1 MLAYDLTKR
10 GSQPLYAYLYAL
22 IRADIER
29 GVLRG
34 GEKLPAKRTLAQ
46 QLGISQ
52 ITVEGAYNQLLAEG
66 YIYTKERRGTYISDL
81 AALESS
87 STASASAAN
96 FGQRVAAA
104 GTEER
109 EVVNRTAGQAE
120 VFSEKSFERSFT
132 RSAERSFAKSVSFTG
147 FPLRSWGKTMR
158 AVLNQLP
165 EAKLAAPAPPAGIP
179 ELRIAIARHLR
190 QNRSLLADPQNILIG
205 AGAQVL
211 YGIIAQL
218 LGKNN
223 LYALEDPGYQ
233 RLTNLYAAQNIPT
246 VHIPLDT
253 EGIEIGRLRES
264 KAQVAHI
271 MPSHQYPSGLVTSAS
286 RRYEILAWALE
297 KPNRY
302 IIEDD
307 YDCEYRLAGLPIPPL
322 QSIDTGG
329 RVIYTNTFSK
339 TLGHSLRIAYAILPP
354 PLMKKFQKN
363 LSFYSSTVS
372 TIEQFVLAK
381 YIEDGAYERHLNR
394 SRTSYRHVRDTI
406 IAELNLEKYPDIK
419 ISHADSGLSFLLM
432 IPSHWSL
439 RRDMLGKFPAGMGC
453 LADFSAAPPAQA
465 RRYERQLVVDYSGIS
480 KENAAQKGREMHH
493 FLQKLLPE
501 FSIAK

>member
-34 GEKLPAKRTLAQ
+34 GEKLPAKRALAQ

-66 YIYTKERRGTYISDL
+66 YIYTKERQGTYISDL
-81 AALESS
+81 AALASS
-87 STASASAAN
+87 SATRASAAN

-104 GTEER
+104 GTGESQT
-109 EVVNRTAGQAE
+109 VSQTAGQVAI
-120 VFSEKSFERSFT
+120 FSENSFERSFV
-132 RSAERSFAKSVSFTG
+132 RSFEKSASFAG

-233 RLTNLYAAQNIPT
+233 RLTNLYAAQNISA
-246 VHIPLDT
+246 VHIPLDA

-354 PLMKKFQKN
+354 PLMEKFQKN

-432 IPSHWSL
+432 IPPNWAL
-439 RRDMLGKFPAGMGC
+439 RRDMLGKFPSGMGC

-480 KENAAQKGREMHH
+480 KENAAQKGREMYH

-501 FSIAK
+501 FSVAK

>member
-81 AALESS
+81 AALASS
-87 STASASAAN
+87 STVPAPAAN
-96 FGQRVAAA
+96 FGQRVVAA
-104 GTEER
+104 GTEESQA
-109 EVVNRTAGQAE
+109 VNRTAGQAE

-132 RSAERSFAKSVSFTG
+132 RSAERSFAKSTSFTG

-246 VHIPLDT
+246 VHIPLDA
-253 EGIEIGRLRES
+253 EGIEIGKLRES

-354 PLMKKFQKN
+354 PLMEKFQKN

-419 ISHADSGLSFLLM
+419 ISHADSGLSFLLT

>member
-96 FGQRVAAA
+96 FVQRVAAA
-104 GTEER
+104 GTGESQA
-109 EVVNRTAGQAE
+109 VNRTAGQAE
-120 VFSEKSFERSFT
+120 VFSENSFERSFA
-132 RSAERSFAKSVSFTG
+132 RNLGESASFTG

-233 RLTNLYAAQNIPT
+233 RLTNLYAAQNISA

-253 EGIEIGRLRES
+253 EGIEIGKLRES

-307 YDCEYRLAGLPIPPL
+307 YDCEYRLAGLPILPL

-432 IPSHWSL
+432 IPPSWSL

-453 LADFSAAPPAQA
+453 LADFSAAPSAQA

-480 KENAAQKGREMHH
+480 KENAAQKGREMYH

-501 FSIAK
+501 FSVAK